1 MLKTLFWFVVSLTGT
16 LLFGGVMLF
25 FFGQSNRLVCQ
36 HPEPR
41 TTTCSET
48 HLLLRTV
55 PLPGWYVAGVTEAYV
70 QEDCNDGCT
79 YRVALRAAGGS
90 KPVNEVWTDQQSY
103 DDSLATQINT
113 FINNSQAPTLV
124 IDDQPQLWVILLLA
138 GLTAMALVIEVVVSL
153 AQIGRTLMRG

>member
-1 MLKTLFWFVVSLTGT
+1 MLKTLFWFVVSVTGT

-36 HPEPR
+36 HPEPS
-41 TTTCSET
+41 TTACSET
-48 HLLLRTV
+48 HLLLRIV
-55 PLPGWYVAGVTEAYV
+55 PLPGWHVAGVTEAYV

-103 DDSLATQINT
+103 DNRMAAQINT
-113 FINNSQAPTLV
+113 FISDGRAPTLV
-124 IDDQPQLWVILLLA
+124 IDDQPQLWVMLLLA
-138 GLTAMALVIEVVVSL
+138 GLTAMALVIETVAAV
-153 AQIGRTLMRG
+153 AQVARAVMRR